1 MTSAYELKNVFFGFH
16 KNFPIFKDLSVK
28 ITGNTLTAVI
38 GPNGSGKST
47 FLRILCGLLKP
58 KEGEVTLY
66 GIPLY
71 LYKRKELAK
80 KIAILPQTLSPLFSL
95 SVEDV
100 VALGRFPHKPPL
112 TLLDSYDKKIINECL
127 RKIGLTHLR
136 SRNIN
141 ELSAGEFK
149 KTIIASI
156 LAQEP
161 EILLLDEPLSGLDIP
176 FQIEL
181 LTLLR
186 ELKSLGLTIV
196 ITTHEINVI
205 TRFADEVILFSYDHS
220 LIASGPTSDVLNHD
234 NLYSAYGCKF
244 WVGLHPY
251 TNSIL
256 VEPVKTKD
264 L

>member
-1 MTSAYELKNVFFGFH
+1 MSPAYELKNVFFGFH
-16 KNFPIFKDLSVK
+16 KNCPIFSDLSVR
-28 ITGNTLTAVI
+28 INGNALTAVI

-58 KEGEVTLY
+58 TKGEVILD
-66 GIPLY
+66 GVSLN

-112 TLLDSYDKKIINECL
+112 SLLDSNDKKVINECL
-127 RKIGLTHLR
+127 SKIGLSHLR

-149 KTIIASI
+149 KTIIAST

-161 EILLLDEPLSGLDIP
+161 EILLLDEPLSGLDTP

-181 LTLLR
+181 LILLN
-186 ELKSLGLTIV
+186 ELKSSGLTII
-196 ITTHEINVI
+196 ITTHEINAV
-205 TRFADEVILFSYDHS
+205 TRFVDEVVLLSHNHT
-220 LIASGPTSDVLNHD
+220 LIASGPTPDVLNQD
-234 NLYSAYGCKF
+234 NLYSAYSCKF